1 MVPARNGGETSG
13 PKRHGFF
20 FEGLQRSWQKRVLQS
35 MRIFE
40 LTCGDCGAAYNVAES
55 ATIAGSASDLS
66 CKVCGSDL
74 AHLESGHLRVCRL
87 VVFAEHPYFHLPR
100 DAPEPL
106 ANP

>member
-1 MVPARNGGETSG
+1 MKNPVPM
-13 PKRHGFF
+13 RHAFF
-20 FEGLQRSWQKRVLQS
+20 FDALPRSFQKCVLQS

-40 LTCGDCGAAYNVAES
+40 LTCGHCGAAYIVAES
-55 ATIAGSASDLS
+55 ATIEGSASELS

-74 AHLESGHLRVCRL
+74 AHLEGSRFRVCRL
-87 VVFAEHPYFHLPR
+87 EVSAEHPYFHLPR